1 MSFARAVNASLFLS
15 AALAL
20 ACLFSSAAPAATAGW
35 PDTIDLLIHEQSQA
49 RSCLDLL
56 KGSGDKSAIA
66 RARVAYGEAKAGSD
80 GAIAG
85 FSVALVEGYKPED
98 LPRIQT
104 HLEKAGA
111 GLQEVC
117 NAAIKA
123 ATEAPGT
130 KGVVDETVKE
140 AVAPVIDLLKSA
152 AGALWQRHVQLVKAE
167 QDEIRGQL
175 EAARWPDF

>member
-1 MSFARAVNASLFLS
+1 MSFARAMNASLFLS

-20 ACLFSSAAPAATAGW
+20 SCLFSSAAPAATVGW

-49 RSCLDLL
+49 QSCLDLL

-66 RARVAYGEAKAGSD
+66 RARIVYGAAKAGSD

-117 NAAIKA
+117 NAGIKA
-123 ATEAPGT
+123 ATDAQGT
-130 KGVVDETVKE
+130 KGV
-140 AVAPVIDLLKSA
+140 APIVDLLKSA
-152 AGALWQRHVQLVKAE
+152 AAALWQRHLQLAKAQ
-167 QDEIRGQL
+167 QDEIKGQL
-175 EAARWPDF
+175 DAAKWPDF

>member
-1 MSFARAVNASLFLS
+1 MSFWRAMNPSLVLS

-20 ACLFSSAAPAATAGW
+20 SCLFASAAPAATAGW

-56 KGSGDKSAIA
+56 MGSGDKSAIA
-66 RARVAYGEAKAGSD
+66 RARIAYGTAKAGSD

-85 FSVALVEGYKPED
+85 FTVALVEGYKPED

-123 ATEAPGT
+123 ATEAQGT
-130 KGVVDETVKE
+130 KGVVDDIVKE
-140 AVAPVIDLLKSA
+140 AVAPVVDLLKSA
-152 AGALWQRHVQLVKAE
+152 AGALWQRHVQLAKAQ
-167 QDEIRGQL
+167 QDEIKGQL
-175 EAARWPDF
+175 EAAKWPDF